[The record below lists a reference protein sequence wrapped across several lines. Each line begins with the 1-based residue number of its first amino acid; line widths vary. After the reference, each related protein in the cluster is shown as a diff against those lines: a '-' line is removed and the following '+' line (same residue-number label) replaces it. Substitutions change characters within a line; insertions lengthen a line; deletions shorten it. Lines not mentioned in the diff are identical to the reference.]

1 MPATKAIIQGEGFPV
16 ILLHGFCENKSMW
29 FPYANRLAEQYQ
41 IICPDLLGFGESP
54 LPNKDI
60 TLEGIADELAGFLS
74 ENKVEKCVVIG
85 HSLGGYVALALAERH
100 PALIQG
106 LGLFNSTAMGDDEE
120 AKHRRNK
127 SILFLKKHPVPK
139 FIEPF
144 IPSLFYSKRKDELK
158 EEIALA
164 TSIGL
169 QSPLETIIA
178 YTLAMKIRKDRFELW
193 KNLPFQTLFIGG
205 ANDSRVPLEVA
216 EEHIEERVKVD
227 GYILPETAHMAMH
240 ERPTETLQMIQDYLL
255 KVV

>member
-1 MPATKAIIQGEGFPV
+1 MPTIKASIKGKGFPV

-29 FPYANRLAEQYQ
+29 YPYAKGLKEKYQ
-41 IICPDLLGFGESP
+41 IICPDLPGFGESP
-54 LPNKDI
+54 LSSKAI
-60 TLEGIADELAGFLS
+60 TLEAAADELAAFLLRI
-74 ENKVEKCVVIG
+74 EVEKCVIIG

-100 PALIQG
+100 PLLVQG
-106 LGLFNSTAMGDDEE
+106 LGLFNSTALADDEE

-144 IPSLFYSKRKDELK
+144 IPSLFYSKRKEELK
-158 EEIALA
+158 QEIALA
-164 TSIGL
+164 TAVGL

-178 YTLAMKIRKDRFELW
+178 YTSAMKIRKDRFELW

-216 EEHIEERVKVD
+216 ERHIEARTKVD

-240 ERPTETLQMIQDYLL
+240 ERPTETLQMIHDYLL
-255 KVV
+255 KVC

>member
-1 MPATKAIIQGEGFPV
+1 MPTIKATIQGEGFPV

-29 FPYANRLAEQYQ
+29 FPYANKLTEQYQ
-41 IICPDLLGFGESP
+41 IICPDLPGFGESL

-60 TLEGIADELAGFLS
+60 TLEEIADELADFMS
-74 ENKVEKCVVIG
+74 EIKVEKCVIIG

-100 PALIQG
+100 PNLIQG
-106 LGLFNSTAMGDDEE
+106 LGLFNSTAMDDDEE

-127 SILFLKKHPVPK
+127 SILFLKKHPVSK
-139 FIEPF
+139 LIEPF
-144 IPSLFYSKRKDELK
+144 IPSLFYSKRKEELK
-158 EEIALA
+158 EEIDLA

-169 QSPLETIIA
+169 QSPLDTIIA

-193 KNLPFQTLFIGG
+193 KSFPFQTLFIGG
-205 ANDSRVPLEVA
+205 ANDSRVPLEMA
-216 EEHIEERVKVD
+216 EKHIEERANVD

-240 ERPTETLQMIQDYLL
+240 ERPTETIQMIQDYLL

>member
-1 MPATKAIIQGEGFPV
+1 MPTIKATIQSEGFPV

-29 FPYANRLAEQYQ
+29 FPYANKLTEQYQ
-41 IICPDLLGFGESP
+41 IICPDLPGFGESS

-60 TLEGIADELAGFLS
+60 TLEEIADELADFMS
-74 ENKVEKCVVIG
+74 EIKVEKCVVIG

-100 PALIQG
+100 PNLIQG
-106 LGLFNSTAMGDDEE
+106 LGLFNSTAMADDEE

-127 SILFLKKHPVPK
+127 SILFLKKHPVSK

-144 IPSLFYSKRKDELK
+144 IPSLFYSKRKEELK

-169 QSPLETIIA
+169 QSPLNTIIA
-178 YTLAMKIRKDRFELW
+178 YTLAMKIRKDRFKLW
-193 KNLPFQTLFIGG
+193 KSFPFQTLFVGG
-205 ANDSRVPLEVA
+205 ANDSRVPLEMA
-216 EEHIEERVKVD
+216 EKHIEERANVD

-240 ERPTETLQMIQDYLL
+240 ERPTETIQMIQDYLL

>member
-1 MPATKAIIQGEGFPV
+1 MPTIKATIQGEGFPI

-29 FPYANRLAEQYQ
+29 FPYATELTKHYQ
-41 IICPDLLGFGESP
+41 IICPDLPGFGESA
-54 LPNKDI
+54 LPIKDI
-60 TLEGIADELAGFLS
+60 TLEEVADQLAAFLS
-74 ENKVEKCVVIG
+74 EIKVEKCVIIG
-85 HSLGGYVALALAERH
+85 HSLGGYVALAMAERH

-106 LGLFNSTAMGDDEE
+106 LGLFNSTAMADNEE

-127 SILFLKKHPVPK
+127 SILFLRKHPVPK

-144 IPSLFYSKRKDELK
+144 IPSLFHSKRKDELK

-169 QSPLETIIA
+169 QSPLEAIIA
-178 YTLAMKIRKDRFELW
+178 YTLAMKNRKDRFELW
-193 KNLPFQTLFIGG
+193 KSFPFQTLFIGG

-216 EEHIEERVKVD
+216 EKHIEERELVD

-240 ERPTETLQMIQDYLL
+240 ERPSETLQMIQDYLF
-255 KVV
+255 KVL